1 MNSLLCLGFGYSAQA
16 LAAHLRPLGWTIT
29 GTATSLP
36 GVETLKRAGE
46 RACLYDGAAA
56 SADVSRVLQS
66 VTHVLISAPPGA
78 GGDPILRHHA
88 RDLAAAPHL
97 KWIGYLSTIG
107 VYGDRQGAWVDEGS
121 QVNPAND
128 RSKRRLA
135 AEHEW
140 LALGKSSRKRVEI
153 FRLAGIYGPGRSAL
167 EQLKDGTARRIIKP
181 GQVFNRIHVEDL
193 ASVLAVAIAGRGQ
206 NVIYNVTDDEPSA
219 PSDVITFAAQLLGIE
234 PPPEIPYAN
243 AALSPMAA
251 SFYAENKRVRNTRI
265 KKDLGVSLLYPTFR
279 EGLRALAAQHC

>member
-1 MNSLLCLGFGYSAQA
+1 M
-16 LAAHLRPLGWTIT
+16 
-29 GTATSLP
+29 
-36 GVETLKRAGE
+36 
-46 RACLYDGAAA
+46 
-56 SADVSRVLQS
+56 
-66 VTHVLISAPPGA
+66 
-78 GGDPILRHHA
+78 RHHA

-97 KWIGYLSTIG
+97 KWVGYLSTIG
-107 VYGDRQGAWVDEGS
+107 VYGDRQGAWVDEAS
-121 QVNPAND
+121 PVNPAND

-167 EQLKDGTARRIIKP
+167 EQLKGGTARRIIKP

-234 PPPEIPYAN
+234 PPPEIPYAK

-265 KKDLGVSLLYPTFR
+265 KKDLGVSLRYPTFR
-279 EGLRALAAQHC
+279 EGLRALAAQHS